1 MDTVLLEHQRIL
13 CTNLRKI
20 KGSGLHC
27 TVREDEISF
36 PQLERLD
43 TFLRSV
49 LTTGISKFS
58 WNLLPSISSWGF
70 EVLTAKDMAVMVI
83 CFPLWWGLNSKVPN
97 GTGTASAELMM
108 EVGRY
113 YTKPAYKLSGS
124 TV

>member
-1 MDTVLLEHQRIL
+1 MDMELLEHQREL

-43 TFLRSV
+43 TFLKSI

-70 EVLTAKDMAVMVI
+70 EALTAKDLAV
-83 CFPLWWGLNSKVPN
+83 
-97 GTGTASAELMM
+97 TG
-108 EVGRY
+108 
-113 YTKPAYKLSGS
+113 
-124 TV
+124 